1 MRPGWLRRQL
11 AQARTQ
17 VAEYAKLWERDAQ
30 DLAPLFTDL
39 LRALGLAYGNDLAAN
54 IVVEAKAAAL
64 FVGIASNGKGVR
76 VFRHATNG

>member
-1 MRPGWLRRQL
+1 MLLRRSWCQL
-11 AQARTQ
+11 CQR
-17 VAEYAKLWERDAQ
+17 LFP
-30 DLAPLFTDL
+30 PLFTDL

-64 FVGIASNGKGVR
+64 FVGIASTGKGVR